1 MTKTPGTWTDE
12 YREESIAGFLLQRRK
27 DIIRTEI
34 TKIFGK
40 PFNELPATKRK
51 RINEAVQNIVEALDG
66 ME

>member
-12 YREESIAGFLLQRRK
+12 YREESMAGFLLQRRK

-40 PFNELPATKRK
+40 PFSDLPETKRK
-51 RINEAVQNIVEALDG
+51 KITKAVQNIVEALDG